1 MTEALTNQS
10 FIALALLTA
19 TSLVAGFFAY
29 LYNLKRR
36 PYLLYWAFGWAIV
49 ALSYVAP
56 VLSPRLET
64 VAIQT
69 ALNGLLHAGAG
80 ILFFLGAQL
89 YAQRKLWRLHAAG
102 AGGALV
108 LWAGASALGWFYIP
122 IIFPA
127 AAILLAVSYVFWQES
142 RRQETLADWLL
153 AISFAVWAFVGVILF
168 FLRSAPISVD

>member
-69 ALNGLLHAGAG
+69 ALNGLLHAVRASSSFWARNFMHNANSGG
-80 ILFFLGAQL
+80 
-89 YAQRKLWRLHAAG
+89 YMQRGLVARWCFRQG
-102 AGGALV
+102 QALSV
-108 LWAGASALGWFYIP
+108 GST
-122 IIFPA
+122 FP
-127 AAILLAVSYVFWQES
+127 
-142 RRQETLADWLL
+142 
-153 AISFAVWAFVGVILF
+153 
-168 FLRSAPISVD
+168 